1 MSNIGKRI
9 PDILGILLVF
19 VISGSLFITPAQ
31 TLGNTPAENPK
42 KTENIISDYPS
53 PTKPENT
60 YECLGEFRISA
71 YCPCEICCGVY
82 ANDRPTDLNG
92 NKIVI
97 GAGGVQ
103 LKAGVSIA
111 ADTDLFPF
119 GTELIIDGKTYVVQ
133 DRGGSIKGN
142 KIDIYFN
149 NHNAAAE
156 YGIKYKNVYIEREIK
171 NEQTAKS
178 YY

>member
-1 MSNIGKRI
+1 M
-9 PDILGILLVF
+9 
-19 VISGSLFITPAQ
+19 
-31 TLGNTPAENPK
+31 
-42 KTENIISDYPS
+42 
-53 PTKPENT
+53 
-60 YECLGEFRISA
+60 
-71 YCPCEICCGVY
+71 
-82 ANDRPTDLNG
+82 
-92 NKIVI
+92 I

-142 KIDIYFN
+142 IIDIYFDT
-149 NHNAAAE
+149 HNAAAE